1 MRDEWTAVNQELR
14 LFIRNI
20 LSNRTMT
27 FSMRFEEFGRN

>member
-27 FSMRFEEFGRN
+27 FAIRFEELGRS